1 MKKLNMVKR
10 IRANIKNVK
19 ETCEN
24 VSSDTLFY
32 GEKCVISISE
42 LEKAPTIDDIYIIH
56 RPDIIMVNGCTIAL
70 ATSVELN
77 GKIYN
82 VICTDNLF
90 NCFDTNTQEFV
101 INHEIGHH
109 KHNHIKKII
118 EMGLNDNKEY
128 IKNRL
133 HGDGILMEY
142 EADAYAVSRMGKKA
156 AEDGIRNL
164 YKNFGFLACMRNRSE
179 FQKRFNKISK
189 M

>member
-1 MKKLNMVKR
+1 MKKLNMVKK
-10 IRANIKNVK
+10 IQANVKNVK
-19 ETCEN
+19 EACEN

-42 LEKAPTIDDIYIIH
+42 LEKAPTIDGIYIIH

-70 ATSVELN
+70 ATSIELN
-77 GKIYN
+77 GKIHN
-82 VICTDNLF
+82 VICTDNIF
-90 NCFDTNTQEFV
+90 NCLDEISKEFV

-109 KHNHIKKII
+109 KHDHIKKMT
-118 EMGLNDNKEY
+118 EMGLDDNKKY
-128 IKNRL
+128 IKDRL

-142 EADAYAVSRMGKKA
+142 EADAYAVSRMGKVA
-156 AEDGIRNL
+156 AEAGIRSL
-164 YKNFGFLACMRNRSE
+164 YKNFGFLTYMRNRSE